1 MPLHLLGEVSGDRA
15 RDEIVDLRRASEVV
29 EGPAESALGGDTPR
43 AATPADEPPKVR
55 KIDSPAS
62 EPVDL
67 AGMAGPAILKRL
79 APVVVGMLVLLF
91 ILRRRRH

>member
-1 MPLHLLGEVSGDRA
+1 M
-15 RDEIVDLRRASEVV
+15 
-29 EGPAESALGGDTPR
+29 
-43 AATPADEPPKVR
+43 R

-79 APVVVGMLVLLF
+79 APVVGGLLLLLF
-91 ILRRRRH
+91 VLRRRRSLSGPAGPMDGDDVARVTALLGRPPQGPFEVRRPRR

>member
-1 MPLHLLGEVSGDRA
+1 
-15 RDEIVDLRRASEVV
+15 
-29 EGPAESALGGDTPR
+29 
-43 AATPADEPPKVR
+43 VR

-79 APVVVGMLVLLF
+79 APVVVGMLLLVF
-91 ILRRRRH
+91 ILRRRRR